1 MKILPDT
8 ALTYDD
14 VLLVPQYSE
23 ADSRRTL
30 STRTFLTKK
39 IVLQIPI
46 ISANMD
52 VVTESEMAIAIARE
66 GGIGMIHRFM
76 SIDDQARQIQR
87 VKKAESFVVEEPLT
101 MTETHTVGDMKR
113 LVDETG
119 TGGILI
125 LDSNKRLTGIVTTR
139 DLLFEDDD
147 HKPVTAIMQK
157 KVITAPRGT
166 PLKEAERILHD
177 HRIEKLPLV
186 DEAGRVAGL
195 VTLKDIM
202 KITQYPKTTK
212 DERGRLAVGAAVG
225 VREKEMRRVEA
236 LLEAGADCIVVD
248 IAHGDSYLE
257 IEMIK
262 RIRKS
267 FPEAQIIGGN
277 VATADGTKR
286 LIEAG
291 ADAVKVGVGPGSICI
306 TRIVAGSG
314 VPQLTAVIECVEAA
328 RPYRIPI
335 IADGGIRQPG
345 DLAKAIAAGASTAM
359 IGSLLAGTD
368 ESPGLMMTRKGH
380 RYKASRG
387 MASRGANIERNQREG
402 NDLTQEEVDEYVA
415 EGVEAAVP
423 YRGRAREML
432 TQLIGGLQSGMSY
445 SGATSLEQFQQ
456 KAIFVRMTGAGLR
469 ESGPHDVEV
478 LT

>member
-87 VKKAESFVVEEPLT
+87 VKKAESFVVDEPLT

-113 LVDETG
+113 LVAETG

-186 DEAGRVAGL
+186 NEAGRVAGL

-202 KITQYPKTTK
+202 KIT
-212 DERGRLAVGAAVG
+212 
-225 VREKEMRRVEA
+225 
-236 LLEAGADCIVVD
+236 
-248 IAHGDSYLE
+248 
-257 IEMIK
+257 
-262 RIRKS
+262 
-267 FPEAQIIGGN
+267 
-277 VATADGTKR
+277 
-286 LIEAG
+286 
-291 ADAVKVGVGPGSICI
+291 
-306 TRIVAGSG
+306 
-314 VPQLTAVIECVEAA
+314 
-328 RPYRIPI
+328 
-335 IADGGIRQPG
+335 
-345 DLAKAIAAGASTAM
+345 
-359 IGSLLAGTD
+359 
-368 ESPGLMMTRKGH
+368 
-380 RYKASRG
+380 
-387 MASRGANIERNQREG
+387 RNC
-402 NDLTQEEVDEYVA
+402 L
-415 EGVEAAVP
+415 
-423 YRGRAREML
+423 
-432 TQLIGGLQSGMSY
+432 
-445 SGATSLEQFQQ
+445 
-456 KAIFVRMTGAGLR
+456 
-469 ESGPHDVEV
+469 PH
-478 LT
+478 